1 MILEIVPKS
10 FELAESGMFI
20 IGEAKYK
27 FKKKV
32 EGIEI
37 DSMKPVI
44 NLSKEELE
52 KEFGKAKSVS
62 ICFKSLALQGD
73 NSPKG
78 IMAYFYSKVF
88 EPQVSQK
95 EEVSASV
102 ETLDVSE
109 SDTTEPVTTREV
121 KTIDEDGNEIIQII
135 DLNEGR
141 IKQCEEL
148 VKDCQAYIGRVYQ
161 YEVEYEGQV

>member
-1 MILEIVPKS
+1 MLLEIVPKS
-10 FELAESGMFI
+10 FTLAESGMFI

-27 FKKKV
+27 FKEKV

-37 DSMKPVI
+37 DSMKPAI

-52 KEFGKAKSVS
+52 KEFGKAKSVT
-62 ICFKSLALQGD
+62 ICFKSPALQGD

-88 EPQVSQK
+88 EPV
-95 EEVSASV
+95 V
-102 ETLDVSE
+102 ENA
-109 SDTTEPVTTREV
+109 TTDGSTVGAWTEKPMEISEPVTTREV
-121 KTIDEDGNEIIQII
+121 KTIDEDGNEVITVI

-148 VKDCQAYIGRVYQ
+148 VKDCQQYIGRVYQ
-161 YEVEYEGQV
+161 YEVDYEG